1 MTEHDDEPRER
12 RQLPLPAPPL
22 HNRREPQS
30 WPAPLPGAAPA
41 PQPRTPH
48 PPATPHAAGADR
60 PGAVRRVIRL
70 GDRPDPARTPAPA
83 RTPDAPGPPDPA
95 DGDRRTPGSPEDDRR
110 TPGAHDR
117 RAPGGPAS
125 DRSTPGSPEDDR
137 PPTDPAPDQTP
148 APDGPGPTD
157 PPGPGPAG
165 TDPPPTEDPPPPG
178 DPSTAPPG
186 DPSTAPPGDPS
197 TAPPGDP
204 STAPPGD
211 PSTAPPGDPSTAAPT
226 DPRSATDPRPAT
238 DPQAAVHQS
247 NVSQYFYGSVAAP
260 HAHFGIGGSA
270 PGAAGARR
278 RATGWLDAQEVDGLL
293 ASYVRPACFP
303 DAARMLEKD
312 SVVVLV
318 AQPGTGKRSGA
329 VALLDAVAES
339 GTGGVGGPAEYVV
352 LSPDLDLRQLAD
364 RTFTAGVGYVLLDR
378 MDEGRAGTADFD
390 WRRVRDQVRAQGAHL
405 VVTTVHGAGE
415 TAPEA
420 VHHALWRPPD
430 LADALRLR
438 LRKAG
443 CGDDTVDRAVRGLP
457 AGCRIAEVAAAA
469 GRICAGSD
477 PDDVWREYGDS
488 ASRPVRDWF
497 AEDRTLQEI
506 AEVTTLAFVT
516 GAGRRA
522 FESYQELLEPRLEQE
537 FPGPPPPPPARD
549 GDDDTPAARPGPD
562 RSRADRRRPD
572 RRRSLARNA
581 LVTTEELSGGSPVRT
596 ALVFPGPQYRSWV
609 LEELWENHSTAYW
622 DGVRDWLTALVGLI
636 PEAALWMSVSSGLA
650 LLARPAFEEVSGC
663 YLHPWASGSEGPAAQ
678 SVAVLVLWWMSQDDA
693 LDATA
698 LTLARGWAQSTD
710 PGLRRSAALAFSGPL
725 GVRFP
730 TDAVKRLWT
739 LTGKDAETS
748 LHARLALANLVVAL
762 VESGE
767 DAGVV
772 LDLLVYRLGL
782 QRRKDATD
790 RTKGVTFRAALEVLT
805 VRVAR
810 TRCPVV
816 AVLTAEQPGFRPKL
830 AELWAA
836 VLCNRPLRGD
846 ALRSLRAALRA
857 LPQAGEN
864 PLDVAREFGASVGAA
879 LPPNEREL
887 LHRVLEPPASL
898 APEPTA
904 LTHTF
909 RAALLSPAR

>member
-1 MTEHDDEPRER
+1 M
-12 RQLPLPAPPL
+12 
-22 HNRREPQS
+22 
-30 WPAPLPGAAPA
+30 
-41 PQPRTPH
+41 
-48 PPATPHAAGADR
+48 
-60 PGAVRRVIRL
+60 
-70 GDRPDPARTPAPA
+70 
-83 RTPDAPGPPDPA
+83 
-95 DGDRRTPGSPEDDRR
+95 
-110 TPGAHDR
+110 
-117 RAPGGPAS
+117 
-125 DRSTPGSPEDDR
+125 ST
-137 PPTDPAPDQTP
+137 
-148 APDGPGPTD
+148 
-157 PPGPGPAG
+157 
-165 TDPPPTEDPPPPG
+165 
-178 DPSTAPPG
+178 
-186 DPSTAPPGDPS
+186 
-197 TAPPGDP
+197 
-204 STAPPGD
+204 
-211 PSTAPPGDPSTAAPT
+211 T
-226 DPRSATDPRPAT
+226 DPRSATDPRT
-238 DPQAAVHQS
+238 AVHQS
-247 NVSQYFYGSVAAP
+247 HVSQYFYGSVAAP

-270 PGAAGARR
+270 PGAAGSRR

-293 ASYVRPACFP
+293 ASYVRPVCFP

-339 GTGGVGGPAEYVV
+339 GTGGAGGPAEYVV
-352 LSPDLDLRQLAD
+352 LSPDLELRQLAD

-420 VHHALWRPPD
+420 VHHAQWRPPD

-457 AGCRIAEVAAAA
+457 AGCRIGEVAAAA
-469 GRICAGSD
+469 ERICAGAD

-537 FPGPPPPPPARD
+537 FAGPPPPGRD
-549 GDDDTPAARPGPD
+549 GDDDTPAIRPRPD
-562 RSRADRRRPD
+562 GSRPDQPRSPQRRPD

-581 LVTTEELSGGSPVRT
+581 LVTTEELSAGSPVRT

-622 DGVRDWLTALVGLI
+622 DGVRDWLTGLVGLI
-636 PEAALWMSVSSGLA
+636 PDAALWMSVSSGLA
-650 LLARPAFEEVSGC
+650 LLARPAFEEVAVC
-663 YLHPWASGSEGPAAQ
+663 YLNPWASGKEGHAAQ

-698 LTLARGWAQSTD
+698 LTLARGWAQSAD

-739 LTGKDAETS
+739 LTGRDAETS
-748 LHARLALANLVVAL
+748 LHARSALAELVVAL

-790 RTKGVTFRAALEVLT
+790 RTKGVTFRAALQVLT
-805 VRVAR
+805 VRVER

-816 AVLTAEQPGFRPKL
+816 AVLTTEQPGFRPKL

-857 LPQAGEN
+857 LPQVGEN
-864 PLDVAREFGASVGAA
+864 PREVAREFGASVGAA
-879 LPPNEREL
+879 LPPEEREL

-898 APEPTA
+898 APEPTT
-904 LTHTF
+904 LTNTF

>member
-1 MTEHDDEPRER
+1 MTEHDHEPRER
-12 RQLPLPAPPL
+12 LQLPLPAPPP

-48 PPATPHAAGADR
+48 PPGSPPPPTPHAAGSDR
-60 PGAVRRVIRL
+60 PGAVRWVIRL
-70 GDRPDPARTPAPA
+70 GDRPDPARTP
-83 RTPDAPGPPDPA
+83 DAPGPRDPA
-95 DGDRRTPGSPEDDRR
+95 DGDRRPPGGPTDDRSAPGSP
-110 TPGAHDR
+110 A
-117 RAPGGPAS
+117 
-125 DRSTPGSPEDDR
+125 DDR
-137 PPTDPAPDQTP
+137 PPPDADPYRSHSHSRPRSREHPPPGGPPTSAPDRPPPDDSPAPS
-148 APDGPGPTD
+148 PDGPGRAD

-165 TDPPPTEDPPPPG
+165 TDPRPPEEPPPPG
-178 DPSTAPPG
+178 DPRTTPPG
-186 DPSTAPPGDPS
+186 DPRTA
-197 TAPPGDP
+197 
-204 STAPPGD
+204 
-211 PSTAPPGDPSTAAPT
+211 T
-226 DPRSATDPRPAT
+226 DPRSATDPQT
-238 DPQAAVHQS
+238 AVHQS

-270 PGAAGARR
+270 PGGAGSRR

-293 ASYVRPACFP
+293 ASYVRPVCFP

-339 GTGGVGGPAEYVV
+339 GTGGSGGPAEYVV

-364 RTFTAGVGYVLLDR
+364 RTFNAGVGYVLLDR

-457 AGCRIAEVAAAA
+457 AGCRIGEVAAAA
-469 GRICAGSD
+469 ERICAGAD

-522 FESYQELLEPRLEQE
+522 FESYQELLEPRLQQE
-537 FPGPPPPPPARD
+537 FPGPPPPGRD
-549 GDDDTPAARPGPD
+549 GDDDTPAAGPRP
-562 RSRADRRRPD
+562 DRRRPD

-581 LVTTEELSGGSPVRT
+581 LVTTEELAAGAPVRT

-636 PEAALWMSVSSGLA
+636 PEPALWMSVSSGLA

-663 YLHPWASGSEGPAAQ
+663 YLHPWASGAEGPEAQ
-678 SVAVLVLWWMSQDDA
+678 YVAVLVLWWMSQDDT

-748 LHARLALANLVVAL
+748 LHARIALANLVVAL

-782 QRRKDATD
+782 QRRKDGTD
-790 RTKGVTFRAALEVLT
+790 RTKGVTYRAALEVLS

-810 TRCPVV
+810 TRYPVV

-830 AELWAA
+830 AQLWAA
-836 VLCNRPLRGD
+836 VVCNRPLRGD
-846 ALRSLRAALRA
+846 ALRSLRAAVYA
-857 LPQAGEN
+857 LPKVDEN
-864 PLDVAREFGASVGAA
+864 PLEVARKFGASVGAA
-879 LPPNEREL
+879 LPPVEREL
-887 LHRVLEPPASL
+887 LYEALEPSASL
-898 APEPTA
+898 SPELTA
-904 LTHTF
+904 LINAF
-909 RAALLSPAR
+909 RAALLTATG